1 MLVRARPTRAQ
12 VGLDEAARRKN
23 VRNAFA
29 VRPTMLAAVA
39 GRSVLLVDDVRT
51 TGATA
56 EACALALKKAGAR
69 QVNLVTFALVQL
81 PSKPHI

>member
-1 MLVRARPTRAQ
+1 
-12 VGLDEAARRKN
+12 
-23 VRNAFA
+23 
-29 VRPTMLAAVA
+29 MLAAVA